1 MKTTKLVAIIV
12 IHANEIDNLD
22 IRKANIFWKEKS
34 TEIYMSEGLFVP
46 AAISKIKG
54 VFKVDFIQTGLRI
67 ESNAGN
73 VKELSKWQEL
83 AILMIKELFVH
94 LNFNKSKILTE
105 FSEVDYVYLD

>member
-34 TEIYMSEGLFVP
+34 TEIYMSEGIFIP
-46 AAISKIKG
+46 AVISEVKG

-67 ESNAGN
+67 ESVGDINN
-73 VKELSKWQEL
+73 LLL
-83 AILMIKELFVH
+83 AISMIKSLFEH
-94 LNFNKSKILTE
+94 LNFKQSEILIET
-105 FSEVDYVYLD
+105 SEVDYGYLD

>member
-46 AAISKIKG
+46 AVISEVKG

-67 ESNAGN
+67 ESVGDINN
-73 VKELSKWQEL
+73 LLKWQEL
-83 AILMIKELFVH
+83 AISMIKELFVH
-94 LNFNKSKILTE
+94 LNFKQSKILIET
-105 FSEVDYVYLD
+105 SEVDYGYLD